1 MLTQVL
7 EAVNELLTPAPTQ
20 FVVDAYR
27 ERTHYLREYR
37 RDQ

>member
-7 EAVNELLTPAPTQ
+7 ALVNELLTPAPAQ

-27 ERTHYLREYR
+27 ERTHYLRPYV
-37 RDQ
+37 Q